1 MNWTGIKVLVT
12 GAGGFIGSHL
22 SERLVAEGALV
33 RGFIRYNSRGDVG
46 RLAWLAPE
54 ISKQIEI
61 YRGDLRDSDAVLSAV
76 RGMDMIYHLGA
87 LIAIPYSYVH
97 PREVIETNV
106 LGTLNLLSA
115 VRELAIGRIFHTST
129 SEVYGTARYEPIDET
144 HPLQGQSPYSASKIG
159 ADKIAESFY
168 NSFDLP
174 VTIIRPFNTFG
185 PRQSARAVI
194 PTIAVQALKG
204 NDVRLGSLTP
214 ARDFTF
220 VSDVVEGFVRAAS
233 TDATIGQ
240 EINLG
245 TGIKI
250 SVGEL
255 VHTIFR
261 LLGKEPILIT
271 ESERIR
277 PSKSEVMSLRASNQK
292 ALQLMDWH
300 PRVLFEE
307 GLRITIEWISNHLD
321 LYPLDRYVL

>member
-1 MNWTGIKVLVT
+1 VNWTGIKVLVT

-144 HPLQGQSPYSASKIG
+144 HPLQGQSP
-159 ADKIAESFY
+159 
-168 NSFDLP
+168 
-174 VTIIRPFNTFG
+174 
-185 PRQSARAVI
+185 
-194 PTIAVQALKG
+194 
-204 NDVRLGSLTP
+204 
-214 ARDFTF
+214 
-220 VSDVVEGFVRAAS
+220 
-233 TDATIGQ
+233 
-240 EINLG
+240 
-245 TGIKI
+245 
-250 SVGEL
+250 
-255 VHTIFR
+255 
-261 LLGKEPILIT
+261 
-271 ESERIR
+271 
-277 PSKSEVMSLRASNQK
+277 
-292 ALQLMDWH
+292 
-300 PRVLFEE
+300 
-307 GLRITIEWISNHLD
+307 
-321 LYPLDRYVL
+321 